1 MIGDI
6 IRVIAKVAGFAG
18 GITLIGVIIMWFG
31 CIPMVATIF
40 GEISGG
46 MYLCFTGI
54 MILLIVLVVRWLKS

>member
-6 IRVIAKVAGFAG
+6 CRVIAKIAGFAG

-40 GEISGG
+40 GEISGW
-46 MYLCFTGI
+46 MYLGFTAI
-54 MILLIVLVVRWLKS
+54 MIILIVLVVRWLKS

>member
-6 IRVIAKVAGFAG
+6 CRVIAKIAGFAG

-40 GEISGG
+40 GEISGW
-46 MYLCFTGI
+46 MYLCFTAI
-54 MILLIVLVVRWLKS
+54 MIILIVLVVRWLKS